1 MVTWIFQGNP
11 KVFQVDKYLA
21 QKKIILWTIR
31 QKHFKDEIS
40 IGDEVF
46 IWRADG
52 NIPKSGGIVAK
63 GKIISAPQN
72 LEDDAPDL
80 WIDLQKSTTALSVAI
95 ELEEVRLTGEGMLK
109 RTDLEK
115 DPNARD
121 MRILKFRSETNYKLE
136 PKHAQYIEKLW
147 KQKMNIK

>member
-63 GKIISAPQN
+63 GKVISTPQN
-72 LEDDAPDL
+72 MEDDAPNL
-80 WIDLQKSTTALSVAI
+80 WIDLQKSTSALRVAI
-95 ELEEVRLTGEGMLK
+95 ELEDVRLTGEGMLK
-109 RTDLEK
+109 RIDLEK
-115 DPNARD
+115 DTNVRD
-121 MRILKFRSETNYKLE
+121 MRILVVRSETNYKLE
-136 PKHAQYIEKLW
+136 PRHAQYIEKLW
-147 KQKMNIK
+147 KQTK